1 MRAMDWH
8 VAQINVGRL
17 RAPIDDPLIEGFVNA
32 LDEINALADG
42 SPGFVWRLQ
51 DDGGNATAVRAY
63 PDERVIVNVSV
74 WASVEE
80 LAGYVYRT
88 VHGDFLRRR
97 REWFERYGSVVFAL
111 WWIPAGTVP
120 SVAEAVA
127 RIDHLD
133 RHGPTPHA
141 FTFRQRFTPDE
152 APAADDARDACPA

>member
-1 MRAMDWH
+1 MDWH
-8 VAQINVGRL
+8 IAQINVGRL
-17 RAPIDDPLIEGFVNA
+17 RAPIDDPMIEGFVNA
-32 LDEINALADG
+32 LDEINARADG

-63 PDERVIVNVSV
+63 PDERVIINVSV
-74 WASVEE
+74 WTSVEH
-80 LAGYVYRT
+80 LADYVYRT

-111 WWIPAGTVP
+111 WWVPAGTVP

-141 FTFRQRFTPDE
+141 FTFRQRFAPDE
-152 APAADDARDACPA
+152 QAVADDARDVCPA

>member
-1 MRAMDWH
+1 MEWH

-17 RAPIDDPLIEGFVNA
+17 RAPIDAPLIEGFVDA

-51 DDGGNATAVRAY
+51 DDDGNATAVRAF
-63 PDERVIVNVSV
+63 PDERVIINVSV

-80 LAGYVYRT
+80 LADYVYRT
-88 VHGDFLRRR
+88 AHGDFLRRR

-111 WWIPAGTVP
+111 WWVPAGTVP

-127 RIDHLD
+127 RIEHLD
-133 RHGPTPHA
+133 RHGPTSHA
-141 FTFRQRFTPDE
+141 FTFRQRFGPDE
-152 APAADDARDACPA
+152 QVVADDARDACPA